1 MPDSDFIRFLL
12 LEDPNVRTVV
22 IGTILLNL
30 SASVVGSFA
39 FLQKKSLAG
48 DAVAH
53 SILPG
58 ICIAFILFQT
68 KSLWILLPGA
78 FITGWLSLY
87 LVDIISKYSKLK
99 QDTAIAVVLSVFF
112 AVGIILLTYIQHSGS
127 GAQSGLDSFLFGK
140 AAALLEK
147 DLITYG
153 IISIVVIGVT
163 TFFFK
168 EFKLISFDATFAG
181 SIGLPVRG
189 LQLILTTLTVISIVT
204 GIQSVGVVLMSA
216 MLITPAVAAR
226 YWTDNLKRLLILA
239 VLFNSFAA
247 IIGAYISYRYPSM
260 PTGPWIVLTI
270 SIFAFASI
278 LFAPKK
284 GVVYGMYRV
293 FKHKTRI
300 LKENILK
307 ALYHLGEQ
315 ENRFHDT
322 HALSN
327 LLAKRKLPVWK
338 VYPALYQLKFEG
350 YLQRSP
356 EGWALTTEGIKRG
369 QRIVRLHRLWEMY
382 LSKNLLL
389 ASDHVHDDAET
400 IEHILTPELE
410 KRLEESLNF
419 PEVDPHAKKIPR

>member
-1 MPDSDFIRFLL
+1 MNELIRFLL

-22 IGTILLNL
+22 FGTILLNL
-30 SASVVGSFA
+30 SASVVGCFA
-39 FLQKKSLAG
+39 FLQKKSLSG

-58 ICIAFILFQT
+58 ICMAFILFQT
-68 KSLWILLPGA
+68 KSLWVLLPGA
-78 FITGWLSLY
+78 FITGWISLY
-87 LVDIISKYSKLK
+87 IVELISRHSKLK

-112 AVGIILLTYIQHSGS
+112 AVGIILLTHIQHSGS

-153 IISIVVIGVT
+153 IISILVIGTT

-168 EFKLISFDATFAG
+168 EFMLISFDAVYAG
-181 SIGLPVRG
+181 SIGLPVKG
-189 LQLILTTLTVISIVT
+189 LQLILTTLTVIAIVT

-226 YWTDNLKRLLILA
+226 YWTDNLKRLLFLA
-239 VLFNSFAA
+239 VVFNTFAA
-247 IIGAYISYRYPSM
+247 IVGAFISFKYPSM
-260 PTGPWIVLTI
+260 PTGPWIVMVI
-270 SIFAFASI
+270 SICAFLSI

-293 FKHKTRI
+293 VKHKSLI

-307 ALYHLGEQ
+307 ALYQLGEKD
-315 ENRFHDT
+315 NRFQET
-322 HALSN
+322 HALNN
-327 LLAKRKLPVWK
+327 LIAKRNLPLWQ
-338 VYPALYQLKFEG
+338 VYPALYRLQFEG
-350 YLQRSP
+350 YLEHSS
-356 EGWALTTEGIKRG
+356 EGWALTNEGMERG
-369 QRIVRLHRLWEMY
+369 KRIVRLHRLWEMY

-389 ASDHVHDDAET
+389 PSDHVHDDAET

-410 KRLEESLNF
+410 ARLEESLNF
-419 PEVDPHAKKIPR
+419 PDVDPHESKIPR

>member
-1 MPDSDFIRFLL
+1 MNELIRFLL

-39 FLQKKSLAG
+39 FLQKKSLSG

-58 ICIAFILFQT
+58 ICMAFIAFQT
-68 KSLWILLPGA
+68 KSLWVLLPGA

-87 LVDIISKYSKLK
+87 LVDLISHHSKLK

-112 AVGIILLTYIQHSGS
+112 AIGIILLTYIQHTGS

-140 AAALLEK
+140 AAALLEE

-153 IISIVVIGVT
+153 IISIVVIAVT
-163 TFFFK
+163 AFFLK
-168 EFKLISFDATFAG
+168 EFTLISFDTAYAA
-181 SIGLPVRG
+181 SIGVPVRK
-189 LQLILTTLTVISIVT
+189 LQLVLTTLTVIAIVT

-226 YWTDNLKRLLILA
+226 YWTDNLKRLLLLA
-239 VLFNSFAA
+239 VLFNSLAA
-247 IIGAYISYRYPSM
+247 LAGAYISYRYPSM
-260 PTGPWIVLTI
+260 PTGPWIVLII
-270 SIFAFASI
+270 SIFAFVSI

-284 GVVYGMYRV
+284 GIIYSMYRT
-293 FKHKTRI
+293 FKHKSLI

-307 ALYHLGEQ
+307 ALYQLGEQ

-322 HALSN
+322 HSLNN
-327 LLAKRKLPVWK
+327 LLAKRRLPLWQ
-338 VYPALYQLKFEG
+338 VYPTLYRLRFEG
-350 YLQRSP
+350 YLEHSTA
-356 EGWALTTEGIKRG
+356 GWALTPEGIERG
-369 QRIVRLHRLWEMY
+369 KRIVRLHRLWEMY

-410 KRLEESLNF
+410 ARLEKSLNF
-419 PEVDPHAKKIPR
+419 PQEDPHASKIPR

>member
-1 MPDSDFIRFLL
+1 MNELIRFLL

-39 FLQKKSLAG
+39 FLQKKSLSG

-58 ICIAFILFQT
+58 ICMAFIVFQT
-68 KSLWILLPGA
+68 KSLWVLLPGA

-87 LVDIISKYSKLK
+87 LVDLISHHSKLK

-112 AVGIILLTYIQHSGS
+112 AIGIILLTYIQHTGS

-140 AAALLEK
+140 AAALLEE

-153 IISIVVIGVT
+153 IISIVVIAVT
-163 TFFFK
+163 AFFLK
-168 EFKLISFDATFAG
+168 EFTLISFDTAYAA
-181 SIGLPVRG
+181 SIGIPVRK
-189 LQLILTTLTVISIVT
+189 LQLVLTTLTVIAIVT

-226 YWTDNLKRLLILA
+226 YWTDNLKRLLLLA
-239 VLFNSFAA
+239 VLFNSLAA
-247 IIGAYISYRYPSM
+247 VAGAYISYRYPSM
-260 PTGPWIVLTI
+260 PTGPWIVLII

-284 GVVYGMYRV
+284 GLIYGMYRT
-293 FKHKTRI
+293 FKHKSLI

-307 ALYHLGEQ
+307 ALYQLGEQ

-322 HALSN
+322 HSLNN
-327 LLAKRKLPVWK
+327 LLTKRRLPHWQ
-338 VYPALYQLKFEG
+338 VYPALYRLRFEG
-350 YLQRSP
+350 YLEHSHA
-356 EGWALTTEGIKRG
+356 GWALTPEGIERG
-369 QRIVRLHRLWEMY
+369 KRIVRLHRLWEMY

-410 KRLEESLNF
+410 ARLEKSLNF
-419 PEVDPHAKKIPR
+419 PQEDPHASKIPR

>member
-1 MPDSDFIRFLL
+1 MNELIRFLL

-39 FLQKKSLAG
+39 FLQKKSLSG

-58 ICIAFILFQT
+58 ICMAFIVFQT
-68 KSLWILLPGA
+68 KSLWVLLPGA

-87 LVDIISKYSKLK
+87 LVDLISHHSKLK

-112 AVGIILLTYIQHSGS
+112 AIGIILLTYIQHTGS

-140 AAALLEK
+140 AAALLEE

-153 IISIVVIGVT
+153 IISIVVIAVT
-163 TFFFK
+163 AFFLK
-168 EFKLISFDATFAG
+168 EFTLISFDTAYAA
-181 SIGLPVRG
+181 SIGIPVRK
-189 LQLILTTLTVISIVT
+189 LQLVLTTLTVIAIVT

-226 YWTDNLKRLLILA
+226 YWTDNLKRLLLLA
-239 VLFNSFAA
+239 VLFNSLAA
-247 IIGAYISYRYPSM
+247 VAGAYISYRYPSM
-260 PTGPWIVLTI
+260 PTGPWIVLII

-284 GVVYGMYRV
+284 GLIYGMYRT
-293 FKHKTRI
+293 FKHKSLI

-307 ALYHLGEQ
+307 ALYQLGEQ

-322 HALSN
+322 HSLHN
-327 LLAKRKLPVWK
+327 LLTKRRLPHWQ
-338 VYPALYQLKFEG
+338 VYPALYRLRFEG
-350 YLQRSP
+350 YLEHSHA
-356 EGWALTTEGIKRG
+356 GWALTPEGIERG
-369 QRIVRLHRLWEMY
+369 KRIVRLHRLWEMY

-410 KRLEESLNF
+410 ARLEKSLNF
-419 PEVDPHAKKIPR
+419 PQEDPHASKIPR

>member
-247 IIGAYISYRYPSM
+247 IIGVCVLYRHP
-260 PTGPWIVLTI
+260 PTPT
-270 SIFAFASI
+270 
-278 LFAPKK
+278 
-284 GVVYGMYRV
+284 
-293 FKHKTRI
+293 
-300 LKENILK
+300 
-307 ALYHLGEQ
+307 
-315 ENRFHDT
+315 
-322 HALSN
+322 
-327 LLAKRKLPVWK
+327 
-338 VYPALYQLKFEG
+338 
-350 YLQRSP
+350 SP
-356 EGWALTTEGIKRG
+356 
-369 QRIVRLHRLWEMY
+369 
-382 LSKNLLL
+382 
-389 ASDHVHDDAET
+389 
-400 IEHILTPELE
+400 
-410 KRLEESLNF
+410 
-419 PEVDPHAKKIPR
+419 

>member
-1 MPDSDFIRFLL
+1 MNELIRFLL

-58 ICIAFILFQT
+58 ICMAFILFQT

-87 LVDIISKYSKLK
+87 LVDLISRHSKLK

-112 AVGIILLTYIQHSGS
+112 AVGIILLTHIQHSGS

-153 IISIVVIGVT
+153 IISIVVIGVAA
-163 TFFFK
+163 FFFK
-168 EFKLISFDATFAG
+168 EFKLISFDTTFAG

-226 YWTDNLKRLLILA
+226 YWTDNLKRLLVLA
-239 VLFNSFAA
+239 VVFNSFAA
-247 IIGAYISYRYPSM
+247 IIGAYISYKYPSM
-260 PTGPWIVLTI
+260 PTGPWIVITI
-270 SIFAFASI
+270 SLFAFASI

-293 FKHKTRI
+293 LKHQSLI

-315 ENRFHDT
+315 ENRFKDT

-356 EGWALTTEGIKRG
+356 EGWSLTTEGIKRG

-419 PEVDPHAKKIPR
+419 PEVDPHEKRIPR

>member
-1 MPDSDFIRFLL
+1 MHDLIRFLF

-39 FLQKKSLAG
+39 FLQKKSLSG

-58 ICIAFILFQT
+58 ICMAFIAFQT
-68 KSLWILLPGA
+68 KSLWVLLPGA

-87 LVDIISKYSKLK
+87 LVDLITHHSKLK

-112 AVGIILLTYIQHSGS
+112 AVGIMLLTYIQHSGN

-147 DLITYG
+147 DLLTYG
-153 IISIVVIGVT
+153 IISVLVVSITV
-163 TFFFK
+163 FFFK
-168 EFKLISFDATFAG
+168 EFMLISFDTAYAG
-181 SIGLPVRG
+181 SIGTPVRG
-189 LQLILTTLTVISIVT
+189 LQMILTTLTVIAIVT

-226 YWTDNLKRLLILA
+226 YLTDNLKRLLLLA
-239 VLFNSFAA
+239 VLFNTLAA
-247 IIGAYISYRYPSM
+247 IVGAYISFLYPSM
-260 PTGPWIVLTI
+260 PTGPWIVLVI
-270 SIFAFASI
+270 SAFAFLSI

-284 GVVYGMYRV
+284 GLVYSMYRT
-293 FKHKTRI
+293 FKHKSLI

-307 ALYHLGEQ
+307 ALYQLGEQ
-315 ENRFHDT
+315 DNRFKDT
-322 HALSN
+322 RALN
-327 LLAKRKLPVWK
+327 RLLAKRRLPLWQ
-338 VYPALYQLKFEG
+338 VYPALYQLVLEG
-350 YLQRSP
+350 YLQHSKQ
-356 EGWALTTEGIKRG
+356 GWALTPEGLERG
-369 QRIVRLHRLWEMY
+369 KRIVRLHRLWEMY

-410 KRLEESLNF
+410 ARLEKSLNF
-419 PEVDPHAKKIPR
+419 PDQDPHASKIPR

>member
-1 MPDSDFIRFLL
+1 MNDLIRFLL

-22 IGTILLNL
+22 FGTILLNL

-39 FLQKKSLAG
+39 FLQKKSLSG

-58 ICIAFILFQT
+58 ICMAFIAFQT
-68 KSLWILLPGA
+68 KSLWVLLPGA
-78 FITGWLSLY
+78 FVTGWLSLY
-87 LVDIISKYSKLK
+87 LVDIISRYSKLK

-112 AVGIILLTYIQHSGS
+112 AIGIILLTYIQHSGS

-147 DLITYG
+147 DLLSYG
-153 IISIVVIGVT
+153 IISVLVIGT
-163 TFFFK
+163 TVFFFK
-168 EFKLISFDATFAG
+168 EFMLISFDATYAG
-181 SIGLPVRG
+181 SIGVPVRG
-189 LQLILTTLTVISIVT
+189 LQLVLTTLTVIAIVT

-226 YWTDNLKRLLILA
+226 YWTDNLKRLLTLA
-239 VLFNSFAA
+239 VLFNTLAA

-260 PTGPWIVLTI
+260 PTGPWIVLVI
-270 SIFAFASI
+270 SLFAFASI

-284 GVVYGMYRV
+284 GVVYSMYRV
-293 FKHKTRI
+293 FKHKSLI

-307 ALYHLGEQ
+307 ALYQLGEQ
-315 ENRFHDT
+315 DNRFRDT
-322 HALSN
+322 RALN
-327 LLAKRKLPVWK
+327 KLLAKRNLPLWQ
-338 VYPALYQLKFEG
+338 VYPALYRLMFEG
-350 YLQRSP
+350 YLQHSSK
-356 EGWALTTEGIKRG
+356 GWALTSEGMERG
-369 QRIVRLHRLWEMY
+369 KRIVRLHRLWEMY

-419 PEVDPHAKKIPR
+419 PEVDPHSSKIPR